1 MLDKGRQLKL
11 PEPQNPEDV
20 GKTDDPRYCLYH
32 RALGHPTKSCWSL
45 KDKLQAL
52 VDTGALRLKTE
63 QKTAAANM
71 TSCIQFGQSPPTP
84 TAVYPIPDVEM
95 RIVKSDPHR
104 QQEKG
109 LVLTPIP
116 GGGTMWIHP
125 DLLDEI
131 LPWTTVSRKKSRGK
145 TKQANVIIAS
155 TIEPDSD
162 VNSLIDSE
170 EEGEVLAA
178 VVAGPL
184 AAATR
189 SGQLYLRNYD
199 DAPVQQ
205 LEPSQEPVTES
216 AEQPKTT
223 PDKPRE
229 VRYNRPL
236 NKGKAVEVSQP
247 FRFDIINQ
255 LANIPARITLYEL
268 LRLSTSTRE
277 ALREALADVEVFVT
291 QLPIGPAIEEPHSLS
306 VSCVPTDIV
315 FTPEDM
321 QVQSRHAHPL
331 YFTGYIGSTEIT
343 RIQVDPGSAL
353 SIMPRRVMEH
363 LSIPAH
369 RLSATDT
376 NIFGFNANSTRPM
389 GKIKFRCQIGDLKT
403 EVTVYVIDADTS
415 YNLLLGRP
423 WIHRNHIVS

>member
-1 MLDKGRQLKL
+1 
-11 PEPQNPEDV
+11 
-20 GKTDDPRYCLYH
+20 
-32 RALGHPTKSCWSL
+32 
-45 KDKLQAL
+45 
-52 VDTGALRLKTE
+52 
-63 QKTAAANM
+63 M

-84 TAVYPIPDVEM
+84 TAVYPIHAVEM
-95 RIVKSDPHR
+95 SIINSDPHR

-109 LVLTPIP
+109 LVRTTLP
-116 GGGTMWIHP
+116 GGGAMWMHP
-125 DLLDEI
+125 DLLDEVT
-131 LPWTTVSRKKSRGK
+131 PWTPVARKKSRGK

-162 VNSLIDSE
+162 VNSLTGSE

-178 VVAGPL
+178 SVAGPL
-184 AAATR
+184 AAVTR
-189 SGQLYLRNYD
+189 SGQPYQRNYD

-205 LEPSQEPVTES
+205 LEPSQEPVTEP

-223 PDKPRE
+223 AEKPKE

-236 NKGKAVEVSQP
+236 NIGKAIEVSQP

-255 LANIPARITLYEL
+255 LANIPARITIYEL
-268 LRLSTSTRE
+268 LKLSKSTRE
-277 ALREALADVEVFVT
+277 ALRKAPADAEVFVT
-291 QLPIGPAIEEPHSLS
+291 QLPIGSTIDEPHSLN
-306 VSCVPTDIV
+306 VSCVPTNIV

-321 QVQSRHAHPL
+321 QVLGRHARPL

-343 RIQVDPGSAL
+343 HIQVDPGSAL

-363 LSIPAH
+363 LSIPSH

-376 NIFGFNANSTRPM
+376 NIFEFNANSTRPM
-389 GKIKFRCQIGDLKT
+389 GKIKLRCQIRDLKS
-403 EVTVYVIDADTS
+403 EVTVNVIDADTS

-423 WIHRNHIVS
+423 WIHKNHIVPSTLRHVMEYVNA

>member
-1 MLDKGRQLKL
+1 M
-11 PEPQNPEDV
+11 
-20 GKTDDPRYCLYH
+20 
-32 RALGHPTKSCWSL
+32 A
-45 KDKLQAL
+45 
-52 VDTGALRLKTE
+52 
-63 QKTAAANM
+63 
-71 TSCIQFGQSPPTP
+71 SCIQFGQSPSTP
-84 TAVYPIPDVEM
+84 TAVYPILAVEV
-95 RIVKSDPHR
+95 RVINSDPYR

-109 LVLTPIP
+109 LVRTTIP
-116 GGGTMWIHP
+116 GGGIMWIHL
-125 DLLDEI
+125 DLLDEVI
-131 LPWTTVSRKKSRGK
+131 PWTTVSRKKSRGK

-162 VNSLIDSE
+162 VNSLTDSE
-170 EEGEVLAA
+170 EEEEVLAA
-178 VVAGPL
+178 SVAGPL

-189 SGQLYLRNYD
+189 LGQPYLRNYD
-199 DAPVQQ
+199 DAPAQQ
-205 LEPSQEPVTES
+205 IESSQEPVTEP

-223 PDKPRE
+223 PERPKE
-229 VRYNRPL
+229 VRYNRSL

-268 LRLSTSTRE
+268 LKLSKSTRE
-277 ALREALADVEVFVT
+277 ALREALVDTEVFVT
-291 QLPIGPAIEEPHSLS
+291 QLPIGSAIDELHSLN

-315 FTPEDM
+315 FIPEDM
-321 QVQSRHAHPL
+321 QVQGRYARPL
-331 YFTGYIGSTEIT
+331 YFTGYIGFTEIT

-389 GKIKFRCQIGDLKT
+389 GKIKLRCQIGDLKT
-403 EVTVYVIDADTS
+403 EVTIYVIGADNS

-423 WIHRNHIVS
+423 WIHKNHIVPSTLHQVMKYVDDQGQVRTLVAEPCPFRGVETHV